1 MGLLTRMTTLF
12 KADAHGVVDS
22 IEDRSLLLKQHLRE
36 AESELVRKR
45 ARLEAVVAEEKQS
58 REASKRLATEMKRL
72 EEDVSLAMDGD
83 KEELARFA
91 IKKLLGL
98 KRRSEQVERR
108 GKQLREECAEVEKEL
123 EQQEQELSELRVR
136 VKAFLARAHA
146 GEEDFRFI
154 EPVVEDEEIE
164 IELLR
169 RRQGR
174 DERGEK
180 EAS

>member
-1 MGLLTRMTTLF
+1 MPQL
-12 KADAHGVVDS
+12 DY
-22 IEDRSLLLKQHLRE
+22 
-36 AESELVRKR
+36 
-45 ARLEAVVAEEKQS
+45 
-58 REASKRLATEMKRL
+58 LAI
-72 EEDVSLAMDGD
+72 DGD
-83 KEELARFA
+83 KEALARFA

-98 KRRSEQVERR
+98 KRRSEQVEHR
-108 GKQLREECAEVEKEL
+108 GKQLREECAEVAKEL
-123 EQQEQELSELRVR
+123 DRQEQELSELRVQ

-174 DERGEK
+174 GARNFGHLK
-180 EAS
+180 SA

>member
-1 MGLLTRMTTLF
+1 
-12 KADAHGVVDS
+12 
-22 IEDRSLLLKQHLRE
+22 
-36 AESELVRKR
+36 
-45 ARLEAVVAEEKQS
+45 
-58 REASKRLATEMKRL
+58 MKRL
-72 EEDVSLAMDGD
+72 EEDVSLAIDGD

-98 KRRSEQVERR
+98 KRRAEQVERR

-123 EQQEQELSELRVR
+123 ERQEEELTELRVR

-154 EPVVEDEEIE
+154 EPAVEDEEIE

-174 DERGEK
+174 GEK
-180 EAS
+180 DAS

>member
-36 AESELVRKR
+36 AETELVGKR
-45 ARLEAVVAEEKQS
+45 ARLEAVAAEEKQS
-58 REASKRLATEMKRL
+58 RETSKHLATEMKRL
-72 EEDVSLAMDGD
+72 EEDVSLAIDGD

-98 KRRSEQVERR
+98 KRRAEQVERR

-123 EQQEQELSELRVR
+123 ERQEEELTELRVR

-146 GEEDFRFI
+146 GEEGFRFI
-154 EPVVEDEEIE
+154 ERAVEDEEIE

-174 DERGEK
+174 GEK
-180 EAS
+180 DAS